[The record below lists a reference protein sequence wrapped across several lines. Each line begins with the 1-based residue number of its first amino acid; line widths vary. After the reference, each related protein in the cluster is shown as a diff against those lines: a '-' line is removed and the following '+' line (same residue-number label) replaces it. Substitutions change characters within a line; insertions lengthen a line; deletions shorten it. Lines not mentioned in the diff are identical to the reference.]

1 MAKSRKSDNAEKHR
15 GVSILEPNKIQI
27 SEVTSSRSNTQEK
40 QVFLVKSSA
49 TVFFCHREI
58 GEAGRS
64 EGH

>member
-1 MAKSRKSDNAEKHR
+1 MKSHKSGNSEKHL

-27 SEVTSSRSNTQEK
+27 SEVTGSRSNTQEK
-40 QVFLVKSSA
+40 QVFLVKSRA
-49 TVFFCHREI
+49 TLFFCHREM

>member
-1 MAKSRKSDNAEKHR
+1 MKSHKSGNSEKHL

-27 SEVTSSRSNTQEK
+27 SEVTGSRSNTQEK

-49 TVFFCHREI
+49 TLFFCHREM